1 MCKLLQVIQNFIAL
15 IRVTEM
21 ANRTYNVFAAIN
33 KVGNGKLVYEDSVRV
48 GELENEGKIPDFDD
62 FYSDQIN

>member
-1 MCKLLQVIQNFIAL
+1 MCKLLQAIQNFIAL
-15 IRVTEM
+15 VIVTEM

-33 KVGNGKLVYEDSVRV
+33 GVSNGKLVYEDSVRID
-48 GELENEGKIPDFDD
+48 ELENEGKIPDLDD